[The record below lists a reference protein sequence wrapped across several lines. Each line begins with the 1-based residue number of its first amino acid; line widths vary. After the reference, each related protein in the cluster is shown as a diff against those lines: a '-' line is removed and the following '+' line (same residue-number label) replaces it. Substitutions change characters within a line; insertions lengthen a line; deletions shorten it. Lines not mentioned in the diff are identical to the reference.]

1 MYFSVPLSCQTATSC
16 REACDD
22 SELAKVSSRDSAVLG
37 NQGNTVPRQ
46 PGVTCT
52 ETARDGLCSSHTATL
67 CLQSTAVAD
76 LTPRPRVADGLLFS
90 SSGKCISC
98 IFTCGSMHYSRFS
111 CLPII
116 RIKNWQLYKTSPG
129 RTYLSK

>member
-1 MYFSVPLSCQTATSC
+1 MYFSVSLSCQTATSC

-37 NQGNTVPRQ
+37 NQGNTVPWQ
-46 PGVTCT
+46 PAVACA
-52 ETARDGLCSSHTATL
+52 ETARDGLCRFHTAAP

-90 SSGKCISC
+90 FSGKCISC

-111 CLPII
+111 CLPITG
-116 RIKNWQLYKTSPG
+116 IKNRQLYKTSLG